1 MAWSICKVFID
12 LTKVPTLTIAPKIRV
27 LSFIHVKMGAIMLNS
42 EGEFLYLT
50 VIEPNEPFI
59 IKVSGHSKRGQGVA
73 NFWPRTLPFGF
84 PEAFGLSALQG
95 PSGRY
100 P

>member
-12 LTKVPTLTIAPKIRV
+12 VTKVSTLTIASKIRV
-27 LSFIHVKMGAIMLNS
+27 LSFIHVKMGAIMLNRK
-42 EGEFLYLT
+42 FQFQCFTL
-50 VIEPNEPFI
+50 IEPNEPFI
-59 IKVSGHSKRGQGVA
+59 VKVSRHTKPDQGA
-73 NFWPRTLPFGF
+73 AIFWPSPYSFGF
-84 PEAFGLSALQG
+84 SQAFGLSALQS

>member
-12 LTKVPTLTIAPKIRV
+12 LTKVPTLTIASKIRV

-73 NFWPRTLPFGF
+73 NFWPRTLSFGF
-84 PEAFGLSALQG
+84 SQAFGLSALQS

>member
-1 MAWSICKVFID
+1 MS
-12 LTKVPTLTIAPKIRV
+12 TLTIASKIRV

-42 EGEFLYLT
+42 EGEFLCLT

-59 IKVSGHSKRGQGVA
+59 IKVSRHTKPDQGA
-73 NFWPRTLPFGF
+73 AIFWSYPDSFGF
-84 PEAFGLSALQG
+84 SQAFGLSALQS

>member
-1 MAWSICKVFID
+1 
-12 LTKVPTLTIAPKIRV
+12 
-27 LSFIHVKMGAIMLNS
+27 MLNS

-50 VIEPNEPFI
+50 VIEPNEPFNL
-59 IKVSGHSKRGQGVA
+59 KVSGHSKRGQGVA
-73 NFWPRTLPFGF
+73 DFWPRTHPFGF
-84 PEAFGLSALQG
+84 PEAFRLSALQG

>member
-12 LTKVPTLTIAPKIRV
+12 VTKVSTLTIASKIRV

-50 VIEPNEPFI
+50 VIDPNEPFI
-59 IKVSGHSKRGQGVA
+59 IKVSGHTKPDQGTTI
-73 NFWPRTLPFGF
+73 FWPYAYSFGF
-84 PEAFGLSALQG
+84 SQTLGLSALQSS
-95 PSGRY
+95 SGRY

>member
-1 MAWSICKVFID
+1 
-12 LTKVPTLTIAPKIRV
+12 
-27 LSFIHVKMGAIMLNS
+27 MLNS

-73 NFWPRTLPFGF
+73 NFWPRTHSFGF
-84 PEAFGLSALQG
+84 PEAFRLSALQG